1 MSGRRS
7 ADVVVYCTC
16 TARGLGGVAGS
27 SPAGR
32 RPFAAVNAG
41 QMLRVLDCLFVSKLR
56 RVCDT
61 FVLILRAELRRGKCS
76 SVELFGYSN
85 GGVDESRI
93 CVAAC
98 CVTDDEPARPLLAH
112 IGGLPAVSA
121 PLNIAVFQ

>member
-27 SPAGR
+27 SPVGR

-76 SVELFGYSN
+76 SVELLGSSN
-85 GGVDESRI
+85 GGVDEARI
-93 CVAAC
+93 VYLRCGVLR
-98 CVTDDEPARPLLAH
+98 D
-112 IGGLPAVSA
+112 
-121 PLNIAVFQ
+121 